1 MEDEDKDIHN
11 FEERVVPRGL
21 FNESTLY
28 LFSFIYSDEYLA
40 RDFVFEQL
48 KNWSNNLDYF
58 LVFITENNLDLSEF
72 IKSVCSPLKEG
83 IFDKLK
89 QIEEKETVITK
100 ICCSVCKNFG
110 SIISSRTIST
120 SVKFLCEICENLS
133 SSRTQPITDL
143 NWARRCNEISSSQ
156 WSSRHTQILKPI
168 QTEISSCIEKS
179 VFGVIPAIM
188 IVKKDNDS
196 KILTLKMLFCMDKFR
211 NAGYGKKLIH
221 FIPTLGDSYSISI
234 CTAGLESLFLFSK
247 CIDYSITMCT
257 YLLIF
262 TFTYL
267 SLHLL
272 IFCIRILFQVCF
284 P

>member
-1 MEDEDKDIHN
+1 MEDEEKDIQN
-11 FEERVVPRGL
+11 FEERVVQRDL
-21 FNESTLY
+21 FNEPTLY

-48 KNWSNNLDYF
+48 QNWINDLDYL
-58 LVFITENNLDLSEF
+58 LVFMTDKSLDLSAF
-72 IKSVCSPLKEG
+72 IKSVCSPLKKDL
-83 IFDKLK
+83 FDKVK

-100 ICCSVCKNFG
+100 VCCSICKNFG
-110 SIISSRTIST
+110 SIISSRTTSS
-120 SVKFLCEICENLS
+120 SVKFLCEICESLS
-133 SSRTQPITDL
+133 SSGTQPITDL
-143 NWARRCNEISSSQ
+143 NWSRRCNEISSSQ
-156 WSSRHTQILKPI
+156 WSSRHTQIMKPI

-179 VFGVIPAIM
+179 VFEVIPAIM

-196 KILTLKMLFCMDKFR
+196 KIFTLKALFCMDKFR